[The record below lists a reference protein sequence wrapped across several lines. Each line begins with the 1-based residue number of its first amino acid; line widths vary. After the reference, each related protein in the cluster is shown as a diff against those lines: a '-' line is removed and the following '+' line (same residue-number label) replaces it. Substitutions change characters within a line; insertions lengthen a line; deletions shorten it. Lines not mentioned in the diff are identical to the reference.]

1 MKRRHTPSPRRL
13 THFALMVALVVV
25 LRFVAWDLHHAADL
39 HQADTPCEICAV
51 FERGA
56 DGVAA
61 TAAMVSPPV
70 PPHAMQARLPAPCEP
85 AHAPCPPAR
94 GPPSFES

>member
-1 MKRRHTPSPRRL
+1 
-13 THFALMVALVVV
+13 MVALVVV

-51 FERGA
+51 FERGV

-61 TAAMVSPPV
+61 TAAAVSPSV
-70 PPHAMQARLPAPCEP
+70 PPHALRAGLPATCQ
-85 AHAPCPPAR
+85 AARAPCPPAR
-94 GPPSFES
+94 GPPSFPG